1 MAVGRVKG
9 VSGCFSILN
18 GPTTLPTA
26 LESKS
31 AFVEVGN
38 LLCLVYLEEM
48 FADVLTK
55 GSSYGHS
62 KSYIGQAQ
70 TTS

>member
-1 MAVGRVKG
+1 M
-9 VSGCFSILN
+9 N
-18 GPTTLPTA
+18 GPTTLLTA

-48 FADVLTK
+48 FTDVLTK
-55 GSSYGHS
+55 GLSYGHS
-62 KSYIGQAQ
+62 KSYIPLDQ